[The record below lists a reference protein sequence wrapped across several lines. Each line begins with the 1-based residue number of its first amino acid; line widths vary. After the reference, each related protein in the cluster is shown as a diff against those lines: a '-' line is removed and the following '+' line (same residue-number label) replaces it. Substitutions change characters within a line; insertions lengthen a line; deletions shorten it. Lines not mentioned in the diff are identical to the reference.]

1 MRYAALQ
8 NLELLFPFYR
18 LNIVTFYPPLL
29 SKVESQRDWY
39 RWYTRRRRRCW
50 CRWGM
55 LVQSGTNLSLSSTDG
70 DSTVNS
76 KDNWKIITAFVPPK
90 CDLEFSVDGNDR
102 KFICVILPSVAES
115 ALVKQSFQ
123 SQDGA
128 FLIEDGKNKL
138 CYDKKRCF

>member
-1 MRYAALQ
+1 
-8 NLELLFPFYR
+8 
-18 LNIVTFYPPLL
+18 
-29 SKVESQRDWY
+29 
-39 RWYTRRRRRCW
+39 
-50 CRWGM
+50 M

-128 FLIEDGKNKL
+128 FLIEDRKNKL